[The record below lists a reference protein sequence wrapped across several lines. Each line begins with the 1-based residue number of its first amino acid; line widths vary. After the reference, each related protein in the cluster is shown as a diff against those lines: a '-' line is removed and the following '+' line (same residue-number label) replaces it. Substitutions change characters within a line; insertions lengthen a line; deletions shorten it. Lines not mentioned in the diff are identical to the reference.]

1 MDYGKSFYILPH
13 KTAVTATKKLV
24 YMFEEG
30 NRDMASLLGGKGA
43 GLAEMRRIGLPV
55 PPGFTITTEAC
66 NMYQKTGKF
75 PDGMMQAVMESLA
88 KVEKETGKSLG
99 NQSKPLLVS
108 VRSGAPISMPGMM
121 DTILNVGLNDTTLSG
136 LAKSTGNRR
145 FALDSYRRLKQM
157 FGTVVMGIEH
167 EKFEEEIEKI
177 KEKAG
182 KKHDIELNEKELE
195 EINRA
200 FDDVY
205 TRSSKEF
212 PQDPTVQMTM
222 AIEAVFN
229 SWNSPRAKVYRE
241 LNNIPETL
249 GTAVNIVSMV
259 FGNMGEDSATG
270 VAFTRNPNT
279 GEKEL
284 FGEFLQNAQGEDVVA
299 GIRTP
304 RKISDMEK
312 ILPDAYKEFV
322 KCAEILEKHYRD
334 MQDMEFTIEKGKF
347 YMLQTRS
354 GKRSA
359 RATVRIA
366 VDMVNEGLIN
376 KEEAVMRVTPSTLD
390 ILFHPQVRKTG
401 KEKVLGQG
409 LAASPGAATGMIVF
423 SSDRAVELAKER
435 KKIILVRPETTADDV
450 RGMSVSEG
458 FLTQKG
464 GMTSHAAVV
473 ARAMGKPAVVGVE
486 SMSVNVRERSLSIGG
501 TILRE
506 GDMITVDGTN
516 GEFILGVTDLEEP
529 QVGDHIEH
537 LLKWADE
544 LRKIGVRANA
554 NTPEEAIVA
563 RKNGGEGIGLAR
575 TERMFLGN
583 ERIGIMRSM
592 IMSRNEEDRKFFLS
606 KLLPMQIHD
615 FTEFFRTMEGFPV
628 IIRLL
633 DPPLHEFLPDKEDV
647 LNSIYS
653 LKFRLINAR
662 ESREVDEILAKIS
675 EENEMLNAIR
685 SLEEFN
691 PMLGFRGCRLGIVF
705 PEIYEMQVEAIIR
718 AALNVISEGKEIY
731 PEIMIPL
738 VGTENELK
746 ILRERLEKVA
756 QSTMGHR
763 HVEYKFGTMIEI
775 PRACITADRI
785 GKHADFFSFGTNDL
799 TQMTFGYSRDDAEGK
814 FMAKYLE
821 EKILPGDPFR
831 TVDFEGVGELMKM
844 AVEKGRKGNKSLEI
858 GICGEQGGD
867 PETVE
872 FCHRI
877 GLNYVSASP
886 FRIPIA
892 RLAAAR
898 AAIKD
903 KTEKK

>member
-1 MDYGKSFYILPH
+1 MTDK
-13 KTAVTATKKLV
+13 KKLV

-30 NRDMASLLGGKGA
+30 NKDMADLLGGKGA
-43 GLAEMRRIGLPV
+43 GLAEMKKIGLPV

-66 NMYQKTGKF
+66 IIFQKTGKF
-75 PDGMMQAVMESLA
+75 PDGMMDSAMEALA
-88 KVEKETGKSLG
+88 RVEAETGKKLG
-99 NQSKPLLVS
+99 GTSSPLLVS

-121 DTILNVGLNDTTLSG
+121 DTILNVGLNDSTIKG
-136 LAKSTGNRR
+136 LAKSTGNMR

-157 FGTVVMGIEH
+157 FGTVVLGIDH

-177 KEKAG
+177 KERSG
-182 KKHDIELNEKELE
+182 KKHDIELNENELE
-195 EINRA
+195 EISKA
-200 FDDVY
+200 FDRVY
-205 TRSSKEF
+205 KSMGKSF
-212 PQDPTVQMTM
+212 PQDPKEQLTL

-229 SWNSPRAKVYRE
+229 SWDSPRAKVYRE
-241 LNNIPETL
+241 LNQIPETL

-270 VAFTRNPNT
+270 VAFTRDPNS
-279 GEKEL
+279 GEKVL

-304 RKISDMEK
+304 RRISEMER
-312 ILPDAYKEFV
+312 ILPDAYREFV
-322 KCAEILEKHYRD
+322 KSAEILERHYRD

-359 RATVRIA
+359 RAAVRIA
-366 VDMVNEGLIN
+366 VEMADEGLITR
-376 KEEAVMRVTPSTLD
+376 EEAVMRVTPSTLD

-401 KEKVLGQG
+401 REKVLGQG
-409 LAASPGAATGMIVF
+409 LAASPGAAIGTIVF
-423 SSDRAVELAKER
+423 SSDRAVELAKE
-435 KKIILVRPETTADDV
+435 KKKVILVRPETTADDV

-486 SMSVNVRERSLSIGG
+486 SMNVNVRERSLSIGG

-506 GDMITVDGTN
+506 GDMITVDGTK
-516 GEFILGVTDLEEP
+516 GEFILGITDLEEP
-529 QVGDHIEH
+529 QVGIHIEH

-554 NTPEEAIVA
+554 NTPEEAIMA

-592 IMSRNEEDRKFFLS
+592 IMSRNTEDRKFFLS
-606 KLLPMQIHD
+606 KLLPMQIYD

-633 DPPLHEFLPDKEDV
+633 DPPLHEFLPDKEEV
-647 LNSIYS
+647 LNNIHS
-653 LKFRLINAR
+653 LKFRLKNAADSK
-662 ESREVDEILAKIS
+662 EMDEILS
-675 EENEMLNAIR
+675 TLGTETEMLEAIK

-718 AALNVISEGKEIY
+718 ASINVMSEGKKIF

-738 VGTENELK
+738 VGTEKELS

-756 QSTMGHR
+756 INAMGRREVH
-763 HVEYKFGTMIEI
+763 YKFGTMIEI

-785 GKHADFFSFGTNDL
+785 ARHADFFSFGTNDL

-814 FMAKYLE
+814 FMSKYLE
-821 EKILPGDPFR
+821 EGVLPGDPFR

-844 AVEKGRKGNKSLEI
+844 AVEKGRKGNKTLEI

-898 AAIKD
+898 AAVKD
-903 KTEKK
+903 RTKAR

>member
-1 MDYGKSFYILPH
+1 MHPDKSN
-13 KTAVTATKKLV
+13 VTATKKLV

-30 NRDMASLLGGKGA
+30 NKDMAGLLGGKGA
-43 GLAEMRRIGLPV
+43 GLAEMRRIGLSV

-66 NMYQKTGKF
+66 ILYQKSGKF
-75 PDGMMQAVMESLA
+75 PEGMMESVMKSLS
-88 KVEKETGKSLG
+88 KVEEETGKKLG
-99 NQSKPLLVS
+99 SDLNPLLVS

-121 DTILNVGLNDTTLSG
+121 DTILNVGLNDSTIKG
-136 LAKSTGNRR
+136 LINSSKNKR

-157 FGTVVMGIEH
+157 FGTVVMNIEH
-167 EKFEEEIEKI
+167 EKFEEEIRSI
-177 KEKAG
+177 KERTG
-182 KKHDIELNEKELE
+182 KKEDIELNESEME
-195 EINRA
+195 EINRK
-200 FDDVY
+200 FDQVY
-205 TRSSKEF
+205 KSEGKEF
-212 PQDPTVQMTM
+212 PQDPLKQLTL

-241 LNNIPETL
+241 INQIPDTL

-270 VAFTRNPNT
+270 VAFTRDPNT
-279 GEKEL
+279 GERVL

-304 RKISDMEK
+304 KKISEMEK
-312 ILPDAYKEFV
+312 ILPEAYREFV
-322 KCAEILEKHYRD
+322 KSAEILEKHYRD

-359 RATVRIA
+359 KATVRIA
-366 VDMVNEGLIN
+366 VEMAEEGLIT
-376 KEEAVMRVTPSTLD
+376 KEEAIMRVTPSTLD
-390 ILFHPQVRKTG
+390 ILFHPQVKKTG
-401 KEKVLGQG
+401 REKILGRG
-409 LAASPGAATGMIVF
+409 LAASPGAAIGAIVF

-435 KKIILVRPETTADDV
+435 KKVILVRPETTADDV

-486 SMSVNVRERSLSIGG
+486 SMNVNVRERSLTIGE
-501 TILRE
+501 TILSE
-506 GDMITVDGTN
+506 GDIITVDGTD
-516 GEFILGVTDLEEP
+516 GVFILGTTELEEA
-529 QVGDHIEH
+529 QSGTHIDK
-537 LLKWADE
+537 LLSWADSF
-544 LRKIGVRANA
+544 RKIGVRANA
-554 NTPEEAIVA
+554 NTPEEAIMA
-563 RKNGGEGIGLAR
+563 RKNGAEGIGLAR
-575 TERMFLGN
+575 TERMFLGG
-583 ERIGIMRSM
+583 ERIGIMRAM
-592 IMSRNEEDRKFFLS
+592 IMSKTLEDRKLFLS

-633 DPPLHEFLPDKEDV
+633 DPPLHEFLPDKEEV
-647 LNSIYS
+647 MNSIHS
-653 LKFRLINAR
+653 MKLRLRNISDSK
-662 ESREVDEILAKIS
+662 EMDDILSKIS
-675 EENEMLNAIR
+675 SETEMLETIK

-718 AALNVISEGKEIY
+718 ASLNVMSEKKQIF

-738 VGTENELK
+738 VGTDRELA

-756 QSTMGHR
+756 INTMGHR
-763 HVEYKFGTMIEI
+763 KVDYKFGTMIEI
-775 PRACITADRI
+775 PRACVTADKI
-785 GKHADFFSFGTNDL
+785 GKYADFFSFGTDDV
-799 TQMTFGYSRDDAEGK
+799 TQTTIGYSRDDAEGK

-821 EKILPGDPFR
+821 EGILPGDPFR
-831 TVDFEGVGELMKM
+831 TVDFDGVGELMKM
-844 AVEKGRKGNKSLEI
+844 AVEKGRRGNRSLEV

-892 RLAAAR
+892 RLSAAR
-898 AAIKD
+898 AALKDNAKD
-903 KTEKK
+903 KS